1 MEFAEVCFGIRKKDV
16 LVEMLKSRLS
26 IQRGT
31 AFKELESF
39 AREKILWL
47 KTRRSVPKRVGVAY
61 LGKSCLIWEA
71 STKITNC

>member
-47 KTRRSVPKRVGVAY
+47 TVAF
-61 LGKSCLIWEA
+61 
-71 STKITNC
+71 ITVAFINQ

>member
-39 AREKILWL
+39 VGKN
-47 KTRRSVPKRVGVAY
+47 SVA
-61 LGKSCLIWEA
+61 
-71 STKITNC
+71 